1 MYLVGVYR
9 ACISLGVHLMGVCL
23 SVYLI
28 SVDLMD
34 VYPVGMPFIGRVPYR
49 EVCLM
54 GVYLMGR
61 VSPGVRNDRAC
72 EFYPITS

>member
-9 ACISLGVHLMGVCL
+9 ACISLGVHLMGAC
-23 SVYLI
+23 
-28 SVDLMD
+28 LMD
-34 VYPVGMPFIGRVPYR
+34 VYPVGMPFIGRVPYW

-72 EFYPITS
+72 EFYQKIRLRK